1 MDERSADER
10 VYQWMTW
17 EEIAQAAAAGSPVVI
32 PIGATE
38 QHGPHLPVSTDWVI
52 PAEILRL
59 VSAVRPIVAGPSLNF
74 GYRSRPA
81 SGGGQNFPGTLSLRA
96 TTFMA
101 VIEDVLSELIRTGF
115 RNIVLYN
122 WHFENANFV
131 YEPAFLVSDKH
142 RDVKII
148 VIESAI
154 PDLSA
159 EDAAALWPEGFPG
172 LALEHAALIETAIW
186 MHHRPE
192 AVRTERMK
200 DDAPLRHPPYD
211 VLPIDPSMTTVSGSL
226 ASPLAATAEKG
237 ELLMHR
243 LVDHLVSILDTE
255 FPSLTTAAHADGA
268 AHA

>member
-1 MDERSADER
+1 MDERSANER
-10 VYQWMTW
+10 IYQWMTW
-17 EEIAQAAAAGSPVVI
+17 EEIASEATAAVPVVI

-52 PAEILRL
+52 PAEVLRL
-59 VSAVRPIVAGPSLNF
+59 TSVARRIIAGPSLNF

-81 SGGGQNFPGTLSLRA
+81 SGGGQKFPGTISLRA

-122 WHFENANFV
+122 WHYENANFV
-131 YEPAFLVSDKH
+131 YEPAFLVSDRH
-142 RDVKII
+142 PDAKIV

-154 PDLSA
+154 PELSA
-159 EDAAALWPEGFPG
+159 EDIAAVWPEGFPG
-172 LALEHAALIETAIW
+172 LALEHAAVIETALW

-192 AVRTERMK
+192 AIRAGLMK
-200 DDAPLRHPPYD
+200 DDGPSRHPPYD
-211 VLPIDPSMTTVSGSL
+211 VLPIDATMTTASGSL

-237 ELLMHR
+237 ELLMRR
-243 LVDHLVSILDTE
+243 LVDHLLGILDAE
-255 FPSLTTAAHADGA
+255 FPSLATAAHAEGPV
-268 AHA
+268 HS